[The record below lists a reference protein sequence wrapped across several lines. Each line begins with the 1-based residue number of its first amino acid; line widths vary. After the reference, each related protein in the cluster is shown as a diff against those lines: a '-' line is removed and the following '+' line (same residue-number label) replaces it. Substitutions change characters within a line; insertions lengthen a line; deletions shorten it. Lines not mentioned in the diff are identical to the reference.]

1 MILKEIL
8 SKVLRWEN
16 TEYNVEFA
24 ALRRYCEYQ
33 KCKIS
38 NFHNDLRQALITMR
52 EKQEIR
58 DFYIDHPHIVILK

>member
-1 MILKEIL
+1 MSIIEVI
-8 SKVLRWEN
+8 SKALRWEN

-24 ALRRYCEYQ
+24 ALKRYCEYQ

-38 NFHNDLRQALITMR
+38 NFHNDLRQALITMW

-58 DFYIDHPHIVILK
+58 DFCIDHSHIVILK